1 MSAPLSLL
9 WPPETPRND
18 RRWLGDSLAH
28 LGVEELVKAFTP
40 NFHHQR
46 HIRDL
51 LLELCGDARV
61 IEYRQATIED
71 LLRTPTL
78 TTRLESLL
86 PDLAE
91 LHTPSYRSTQ
101 ESAFYQTVWRLAELE
116 TFVVCVRQ
124 LGAALEG
131 AGESLLSTGLQRLRL
146 HLVEL
151 QRDAAFQA
159 LAAQLPELV
168 ARIRGVQ
175 SITVGINLDSH
186 LRPIAATLLSVNRH
200 RFKNQTLLG
209 QLLPGEDTAGIAPLH
224 VVKREAHNRPAE
236 NAELRLSP
244 LYRDLEQVLTH
255 IARPIAEAL
264 AKYRSVN
271 VRVLQDLEPELA
283 FFVCGARFV
292 ERLRASGLR
301 LCRPAALDVTARTTE
316 LRGFFNVLLATRLQ
330 IDDPVQDLS
339 AGVIGNDIAL
349 DASGRLAI
357 LTGPNRGGKTTFT
370 QALGLAQLLFQA
382 GLPVPGEAARLSPVD
397 AIYVHFTAEE
407 KFQLGA
413 GRLGEEAQRV
423 SEIFQHASRHS
434 LILFN
439 ESFSSTTPGEGLYLA
454 LDVVRGLRLLG
465 ARGVFVTHFHE
476 LAERAD
482 QLNDS
487 PGDSRVFSLVAG
499 VAEGADE
506 GTATRTYRI
515 QPGPPLGTSYAREIA
530 VKHGISYAQIS
541 EMLRSR
547 GKLNG

>member
-1 MSAPLSLL
+1 LL
-9 WPPETPRND
+9 WPADTPRPPRND
-18 RRWLGDSLAH
+18 KRWLGDSLAN

-46 HIRDL
+46 HSRDL
-51 LLELCGDARV
+51 LLELCADPRV
-61 IEYRQATIED
+61 IEHRQATVED
-71 LLRTPTL
+71 LLRNPAL
-78 TTRLESLL
+78 TAQLEALL
-86 PDLAE
+86 PELAE
-91 LHTPSYRSTQ
+91 LHTPSFRSTQ

-116 TFVVCVRQ
+116 TFVACVRQ
-124 LGAALEG
+124 LSATLEG
-131 AGESLLSTGLQRLRL
+131 AGALIRSSGLQRLRA
-146 HLVEL
+146 HLAEW
-151 QRDAAFQA
+151 QRDAAFQS

-168 ARIRGVQ
+168 SKIRGVQ

-186 LRPIAATLLSVNRH
+186 LRPVAATLLSVNRH
-200 RFKNQTLLG
+200 RFKNQSLLG
-209 QLLPGEDTAGIAPLH
+209 QLLPDEDVAGIAPLH
-224 VVKREAHNRPAE
+224 VVKRDVYNRPAE

-244 LYRDLEQVLTH
+244 LYRDLEQVLAN

-292 ERLRASGLR
+292 ERLRASGLPF
-301 LCRPAALDVTARTTE
+301 CRPTVLDGAARITE

-330 IDDPVQDLS
+330 ADGAAKNLS
-339 AGVIGNDIAL
+339 DAVIGNDIAL
-349 DASGRLAI
+349 EDSGRLAI

-423 SEIFQHASRHS
+423 SEIFQHATRHS

-439 ESFSSTTPGEGLYLA
+439 ESFSSTTPGEGLYLV

-465 ARGVFVTHFHE
+465 ARGVFVTHFLE

-499 VAEGADE
+499 VLESPDRDA
-506 GTATRTYRI
+506 ATRTYKI
-515 QPGPPLGTSYAREIA
+515 QPGPPLGTSYAHEIA
-530 VKHGISYAQIS
+530 VKHGISYDQIS
-541 EMLRSR
+541 EMLRSC